1 MITNSITLSIQG
13 DFVDSFIYSGTLFI
27 VHANSQLSTYSWKK
41 ILECATDQISNT
53 NLKRQISSFMKD
65 CKVLPFDF
73 KNIEPI
79 SIEIDNETLEE
90 IKVSTIYLTGWPSDI
105 NVYSDCL
112 YICGEEGV
120 DEYDFDWKTNK
131 IIDSPPFKI
140 WNQYAFMISPN
151 NFHRL
156 AIAAGKNGVI
166 TAFPNLKNKSI
177 SSKDLSPLIDC
188 PSSDC
193 EWIGNNLVSNTS
205 EGAYLSVFSSLPK
218 TPQNPDQEY
227 WNLLNQAKRSE
238 PETYPLENENY
249 INLKYAWMAGEK
261 LLGINRQGE
270 IYTHIETSS
279 PDSQIQH
286 KERHISRLT
295 QERFLAARAGSFGT
309 VIEYENEL
317 ILYNESGEQL
327 VAKRPVNWRVFPRAK
342 NYINHLHVVENDSL
356 KIYAFD
362 IKQSNHHVDY
372 YAIDI
377 NNII

>member
-53 NLKRQISSFMKD
+53 NLKRQINSFMLD
-65 CKVLPFDF
+65 CRDLPFDF
-73 KNIEPI
+73 NNNSPI
-79 SIEIDNETLEE
+79 SIEIDRETLEGLE
-90 IKVSTIYLTGWPSDI
+90 FSTIKLNGWTTDI
-105 NVYSDCL
+105 NVYSNRL

-120 DEYDFDWKTNK
+120 DEYDLDWKTNK

-140 WNQYAFMISPN
+140 WNQYAFMIAPN
-151 NFHRL
+151 DFRRI

-166 TAFPNLKNKSI
+166 TAFPNLKYKSI
-177 SSKDLSPLIDC
+177 SSKDLSPLIDR

-205 EGAYLSVFSSLPK
+205 EGAYLSVFPSLPEK
-218 TPQNPDQEY
+218 PQNPDQEY
-227 WNLLNQAKRSE
+227 WNLLDQAKRSE
-238 PETYPLENENY
+238 PKTHPLENENH
-249 INLKYAWMAGEK
+249 INLKYAWMAGER
-261 LLGINRQGE
+261 LLGINRQGK

-286 KERHISRLT
+286 KERYISRLT
-295 QERFLAARAGSFGT
+295 QERFLAVRAGSFGT

-317 ILYNESGEQL
+317 VIYNESGEQS
-327 VAKRPVNWRVFPRAK
+327 VAERPVNWRVFPRSK
-342 NYINHLHVVENDSL
+342 NYINHLHVVENDLL

-362 IKQSNHHVDY
+362 INQSNHHVDY

>member
-1 MITNSITLSIQG
+1 MNTSSISLSIEG

-27 VHANSQLSTYSWKK
+27 VHANSQLSTYSWGR
-41 ILECATDQISNT
+41 ILKYAIDQIPNT
-53 NLKRQISSFMKD
+53 TLRRQINSFMFD
-65 CKVLPFDF
+65 CRNFPFDF
-73 KNIEPI
+73 NNNDPI
-79 SIEIDNETLEE
+79 SIAIDSETLEE
-90 IKVSTIYLTGWPSDI
+90 MEFSTIYLDGWPSDI
-105 NVYSDCL
+105 NVYGNYL
-112 YICGEEGV
+112 YICSEDGV
-120 DEYDFDWKTNK
+120 DEYDFDRKTNT
-131 IIDSPPFKI
+131 ITANPPFKI
-140 WNQYAFMISPN
+140 WDQYAFMIAPN
-151 NFHRL
+151 DSHRL
-156 AIAAGKNGVI
+156 AIAAGEIGVI
-166 TAFPNLKNKSI
+166 TAFPKKRSI
-177 SSKDLSPLIDC
+177 DYSKDLSILIEQ

-205 EGAYLSVFSSLPK
+205 EGAYLSVFPSLPK

-238 PETYPLENENY
+238 PKTHPLENENH

-261 LLGINRQGE
+261 LLGINRQGK

-286 KERHISRLT
+286 KERYISRLT

-327 VAKRPVNWRVFPRAK
+327 VAKRPVNWRVFPRSK
-342 NYINHLHVVENDSL
+342 NYINHLHVVENDLL

-362 IKQSNHHVDY
+362 VNQSNHHVDY